1 MTTSLS
7 TCPVL
12 IIIELV
18 NISGGERIEELF
30 SKAYRTAPSIVF
42 IDEIDTIASK
52 RDNLNRETD
61 RRIVTQLLLCMDKK
75 SHRRVSQHEDVSS
88 KDKACRAGH
97 VLVIG
102 ATNRP
107 DALDPALRR
116 TGRFDLEIV
125 LGVPDEAARVKILSK
140 LTNKLKDKCDL
151 DLLKLARCTP
161 GFVGADL
168 VGLVEAA
175 FNLAK
180 ERIRCQRE
188 SELSIE
194 PLYEEYI
201 ELWLKN
207 PWSPE
212 EMEKQLITMGDFEV
226 MWRTQSFLFCLR
238 KPFF

>member
-1 MTTSLS
+1 MNFLS
-7 TCPVL
+7 Q
-12 IIIELV
+12 LV
-18 NISGGERIEELF
+18 NISGEERIRELF

-52 RDNLNRETD
+52 RNNLNRETD
-61 RRIVTQLLLCMDKK
+61 RRIVTQLMLCMEKQ
-75 SHRRVSQHEDVSS
+75 SHRMVPQHEDDSS
-88 KDKACRAGH
+88 KDYACRPGH

-125 LGVPDEAARVKILSK
+125 LGVPDETARVKILSK
-140 LTNKLKDKCDL
+140 LTNKLRVKCDF

-168 VGLVEAA
+168 VGLVKEAL
-175 FNLAK
+175 NLAK
-180 ERIRCQRE
+180 KRIICQKE

-194 PLYEEYI
+194 PLNEEYT
-201 ELWLKN
+201 EVWLKN

-212 EMEKQLITMGDFEV
+212 EMEKLYITMGDFEV
-226 MWRTQSFLFCLR
+226 MWRIQSFLFYLT
-238 KPFF
+238 KPLFFKHTTH